1 MEEKNSKVINWIN
14 GNKTG
19 PLSIEIWP
27 TNRCNLKCA
36 MCGTRISQRNL
47 LKQGINAQFE
57 EKKEIQEERLLSI
70 IEGGSR
76 LGVKNWL
83 LTGGGE
89 PLIRKE
95 TTLRLMNEIKK
106 RNMFGNINT
115 NGTLLSQ
122 DDINKI
128 IKMKWDLIMFS
139 LDSADEKAHDFIRGI
154 DGTFKKSFKSLQNFK
169 KIKKELGI
177 NKPKIVFNTILHN
190 KNYDRL
196 DKIIEFA
203 SDVECEDITF
213 IPLIEFDKFEKNITL
228 NDEQKEEF
236 QGYIG
241 DIEKLSKQYNIN
253 TNISSLSNKGD
264 RNNKSFLK
272 FCFEPFLHLVI
283 KANGEVTPCCM
294 IDSIQENIKD
304 KSITEIWYG
313 EYFSELRKRFLE
325 GNLLENCKNCVLSQ
339 AIRNEELQKELKN
352 INLNISQDHF

>member
-1 MEEKNSKVINWIN
+1 MEEKISRVINWIN

-47 LKQGINAQFE
+47 LKQGIDAQFE
-57 EKKEIQEERLLSI
+57 EKKEIPEEKLFSI
-70 IEGGSR
+70 VEEGSK

-95 TTLRLMNEIKK
+95 TTLKLMNEIKK

-128 IKMKWDLIMFS
+128 IEMKWDLVMFS
-139 LDSADEKAHDFIRGI
+139 LDSANEEAHDFIRGI
-154 DGTFKKSFKSLQNFK
+154 DGTFKKSFQSLQNFK
-169 KIKKELGI
+169 KLKRELGI

-190 KNYDRL
+190 KNYNKLDRM
-196 DKIIEFA
+196 IEFA

-213 IPLIEFDKFEKNITL
+213 IPLIEFDKFEKNIVL

-236 QGYIG
+236 QGYIR
-241 DIEKLSKQYNIN
+241 DIEKLAKQNNIN
-253 TNISSLSNKGD
+253 TNIDNLSNKE
-264 RNNKSFLK
+264 NKNSKDFLK
-272 FCFEPFLHLVI
+272 FCFEPFLHMVI
-283 KANGEVTPCCM
+283 KSNGEVTPCCM
-294 IDSIQENIKD
+294 IDSTKENIKD

-313 EYFSELRKRFLE
+313 KYFSELRKRFLE

-339 AIRNEELQKELKN
+339 AIRNEELQK
-352 INLNISQDHF
+352 NLENLSLFS